1 MVQVWTYGE
10 DPKTLMSIVELLEKQ
25 AKEKADKRF
34 RPFVIVVSEKDK
46 IEATAKELTELTEK
60 AKIEEV
66 GVAYLPSDSRAVKQY
81 KVNLVPEVKN
91 TVIVYRRKKVTD
103 KFVNLKADEKGLAS
117 LSEAIGKVT
126 AD

>member
-46 IEATAKELTELTEK
+46 LDATAKELTELTEK

-81 KVNLVPEVKN
+81 TVNLVPEVKN
-91 TVIVYRRKKVTD
+91 TVIVYRRKRVTD